1 MAQNEQLIR
10 LEHAICVATDACF
23 TSGMSEHDVAL
34 LSTVRKKLRALPTVD
49 AVPVVRCR
57 KCRWSREQDHREP
70 SETPKQSLICQC
82 PMNHHIPAPW
92 GARLAVDP
100 EHFCSYGE
108 RRSDE

>member
-49 AVPVVRCR
+49 AVPVVRCKDCKDWIAEEPER
-57 KCRWSREQDHREP
+57 CKAMNAKPYGYCNRFNKFPEQADWQDIR
-70 SETPKQSLICQC
+70 SQ
-82 PMNHHIPAPW
+82 
-92 GARLAVDP
+92 DD
-100 EHFCSYGE
+100 FCAYGE
-108 RRSDE
+108 RKGNE